1 MADFKV
7 RVAEVNGDVN
17 CTDVKGDVFKAIEV
31 SCVVFDTVV
40 AELDDDDFDALFIT
54 VDLNVVIGNAVCV
67 TSVVVSIHDV
77 ASLLK

>member
-7 RVAEVNGDVN
+7 RIAEVNGDVN
-17 CTDVKGDVFKAIEV
+17 FTDVKGDVFKAIEV

-40 AELDDDDFDALFIT
+40 AKLDDDDFDVLFIT
-54 VDLNVVIGNAVCV
+54 VDLNVVIGNAVSV